1 MIIRIILIVSLV
13 LNSAL
18 LMSVLGIVP
27 FFLYI
32 SILVIAGLSWFIQ
45 KLLFELSDVNTDIQN
60 LFDLLS
66 SLQEHIES
74 VYELEMFYGD
84 QTLSDLLQHTKDL
97 VIVLEDYKDKYS
109 PVPEDEMEELEEE
122 TEELEER

>member
-1 MIIRIILIVSLV
+1 M
-13 LNSAL
+13 
-18 LMSVLGIVP
+18 
-27 FFLYI
+27 
-32 SILVIAGLSWFIQ
+32 IAGLSWFIQ

-84 QTLSDLLQHTKDL
+84 QTLESLMDHARSLNEQLDTFEY
-97 VIVLEDYKDKYS
+97 IYS
-109 PVPEDEMEELEEE
+109 LTE
-122 TEELEER
+122 TEEEIDEQPDPPTET

>member
-1 MIIRIILIVSLV
+1 MTTRIILIVSLV

-18 LMSVLGIVP
+18 LMAVLGIVP

-32 SILVIAGLSWFIQ
+32 SILIIAGLSWFIQ
-45 KLLFELSDVNTDIQN
+45 KLLFELSDVNEDIQN

-66 SLQEHIES
+66 SLQQHIES
-74 VYELEMFYGD
+74 VHELEMFYGD
-84 QTLSDLLQHTKDL
+84 ETLGELLRHTKDM
-97 VIVLEDYKDKYS
+97 VSTMEDYKDKYS
-109 PVPEDEMEELEEE
+109 TISEFE